1 MNEAA
6 FEPPQSDWGDR
17 ESGEQVDRP
26 SLPDLVSEL
35 VDGGRDWL
43 NAEAAVFRAEAR
55 RRLIIAGIGLG
66 LLTLAAALVACTLVA
81 FLIGVL
87 LALTPVVGAV
97 WATAIVIGVAL
108 TVAAIAALV
117 GRLQLRKLTRG
128 G

>member
-6 FEPPQSDWGDR
+6 FERPHGDRGDR
-17 ESGEQVDRP
+17 ENAEQVDRP
-26 SLPDLVSEL
+26 SLPDLLSEL

-43 NAEAAVFRAEAR
+43 NAEAAVFRAETR

-87 LALTPVVGAV
+87 FALTPVVGAV
-97 WATAIVIGVAL
+97 WATTIVIGVAL

-117 GRLQLRKLTRG
+117 GRLQLRKLTRRG
-128 G
+128 